1 MGPGLIFSDDGK
13 RSRAVDVIYFRG
25 EAFMKGG
32 LGGNRS
38 LSWCIGIHS
47 GSLFSSVFFSVVQ
60 ITFFCILGAIW
71 GALGS
76 LLGSILGV
84 PGNNEN

>member
-1 MGPGLIFSDDGK
+1 MTESAPERWTLVFK
-13 RSRAVDVIYFRG
+13 G

-38 LSWCIGIHS
+38 GVWYIGIHS

-60 ITFFCILGAIW
+60 ITFYRILGAIW
-71 GALGS
+71 GVLGS

-84 PGNNEN
+84 PGNSEN

>member
-1 MGPGLIFSDDGK
+1 
-13 RSRAVDVIYFRG
+13 
-25 EAFMKGG
+25 MKGG

-38 LSWCIGIHS
+38 LVGYIGIHS

-84 PGNNEN
+84 PGNSEN

>member
-1 MGPGLIFSDDGK
+1 MGPELIFSDDGK
-13 RSRAVDVIYFRG
+13 RSRAVDVNYFRG

-38 LSWCIGIHS
+38 LVGYIGIHS

-60 ITFFCILGAIW
+60 IAFLCILGAIW
-71 GALGS
+71 SAFES
-76 LLGSILGV
+76 LLVSILGV
-84 PGNNEN
+84 PGNSEN

>member
-1 MGPGLIFSDDGK
+1 M
-13 RSRAVDVIYFRG
+13 DVSAFKG

-38 LSWCIGIHS
+38 LSWYIGIHS

-60 ITFFCILGAIW
+60 IIFFGISGAIW

-84 PGNNEN
+84 PGNSEN

>member
-1 MGPGLIFSDDGK
+1 M
-13 RSRAVDVIYFRG
+13 DVSSFQG

-38 LSWCIGIHS
+38 LVRYIGIHS

-76 LLGSILGV
+76 LLASILGV
-84 PGNNEN
+84 PGNSEN

>member
-1 MGPGLIFSDDGK
+1 MGPELIFSDDGK

-38 LSWCIGIHS
+38 GVWYIGIHS
-47 GSLFSSVFFSVVQ
+47 GSFFRVFFFSVVQ
-60 ITFFCILGAIW
+60 ITYLCILGAIW

-84 PGNNEN
+84 FGNSEN